1 MTAPPTAMPAMT
13 AVVMVGG
20 LGGGARLYFRAKREV
35 DMMKSPAV
43 TVGALVALFGIRGTG
58 GTVKQ
63 GVWEA
68 RAVV

>member
-1 MTAPPTAMPAMT
+1 MIAPPTAIPAMI
-13 AVVMVGG
+13 AVVIVGG
-20 LGGGARLYFRAKREV
+20 GGGGARLYFRANSEV

-43 TVGALVALFGIRGTG
+43 MVGALVALSGIKGTG

-63 GVWEA
+63 GVCEA